1 MVVDD
6 MGIAVPP
13 AGAGAAKAHRTVSR
27 VTTILE
33 LAAANRSGVRLTEL
47 ATALDAPRSSVHGLV
62 KGLVATG
69 YLREEGGT
77 YRIGP
82 AINSLLAAAP
92 PTVAEAAR
100 PAMERLHRQF
110 NETVMLA
117 TPVGDSVVYTDT
129 IESTDPI
136 RYIAPLRTRRPLH
149 PTSSGK
155 CVLAFGSERFR
166 EGYLAIH
173 LSDPGQREK
182 IRRQLAEVAEAGV
195 AINRGETLPDRS
207 GVGAPIFDKG
217 KVVAAIAVAGP
228 SNRLADKIT
237 EIAEATKA
245 ATHEVSEHLAGRV

>member
-92 PTVAEAAR
+92 LTAAW
-100 PAMERLHRQF
+100 
-110 NETVMLA
+110 
-117 TPVGDSVVYTDT
+117 
-129 IESTDPI
+129 
-136 RYIAPLRTRRPLH
+136 
-149 PTSSGK
+149 
-155 CVLAFGSERFR
+155 
-166 EGYLAIH
+166 
-173 LSDPGQREK
+173 
-182 IRRQLAEVAEAGV
+182 
-195 AINRGETLPDRS
+195 
-207 GVGAPIFDKG
+207 
-217 KVVAAIAVAGP
+217 
-228 SNRLADKIT
+228 
-237 EIAEATKA
+237 
-245 ATHEVSEHLAGRV
+245 